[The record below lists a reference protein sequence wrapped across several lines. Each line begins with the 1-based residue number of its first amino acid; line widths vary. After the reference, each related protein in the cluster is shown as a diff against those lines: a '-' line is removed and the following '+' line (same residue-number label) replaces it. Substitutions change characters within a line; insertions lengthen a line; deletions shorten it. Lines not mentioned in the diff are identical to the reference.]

1 MVIPSGKLR
10 QSIIL
15 VVVITVVGAL
25 LSIYF
30 FVYIDTK
37 EEDINK
43 RNFNALMKN
52 AQNIRQ
58 KISEYASNKVTQN
71 YLTYNL
77 DYVLRTHKD
86 LREKS
91 DSLKRYMKYEMEV
104 KDKHELMLDSF
115 EKIPTEIKV
124 TAKQKISSTNGTIE
138 LVDQT
143 LKFVFRDTL
152 TLCVGDAI
160 DCSDCKCENKEVL
173 KYFARSTIPVSQFI
187 EPLLS
192 HDIFTEYVLLSPSKS
207 KNESV
212 IYESRSLSSVDSLKA
227 VSKSANRDVTL
238 NGITYKIFRFPF
250 TVDKYDWILIGLQ
263 DSESYLKEARSFDLF
278 LLYTILLVVLTLLLS
293 LPLIKV
299 VLISRNEK
307 LNRSDV
313 ILCGVSILAGCFFW
327 TIILSQWD
335 YDHLYKEDVHQG
347 NILRGLSN
355 TIEKTF
361 IAEIDSAYKEMV
373 QAENT
378 PITRDIVNLR
388 SSKKQGNTY
397 EPAYKTFEIISW
409 VDSSGMQLRKWA
421 TNYKATKKINISKR
435 AYFKQIRNNRE
446 WNWGVGQR
454 IVIESIISWNNA
466 EHLAVI
472 SKASTPK
479 FPMVA
484 LTTPLPSVINCTL
497 PQGYK
502 FCIADQQGNVWFHSD
517 ANKNLNE
524 NIFEECNITPT
535 INNFL
540 YSTGETSLVVYEN
553 RKHRIDIKPMTDLPL
568 YLITLNDLSVER
580 QSKVYVLQLT
590 FVFLVIY
597 ILIIML
603 AVFTIG
609 LTWKRSLKRHLTIR
623 SLDWIKPDEDRI
635 KLYLCIAFL
644 NLGIAALLL
653 LFAGLL
659 SPANEIMILLLTP
672 LYVLPVYFLSLNNQ
686 EIQEF
691 FKPLNRTLLSSIS
704 SAIIILNTSF
714 FLKFEASL
722 FILIYQSLVIS
733 LVIGW
738 LFFARHLK
746 EKYYFFRILKRLHVT
761 RRFLKTVS
769 LRTAYSLAFTSLCFI
784 LGIIPVFQFHRHAFN
799 LERIKN
805 AMAIQYNML
814 KETSEKPKNS
824 RRVYLIPGMEA
835 NACEKQ
841 DHSSPQNFRD
851 FENLTK
857 FVSPVINNAAIGF
870 IKRDDLF
877 YTYVRDRRWSWSTD
891 RMGHLCFA
899 PDSTTDVKKSSIG
912 SELQNYRSPQTLGWT
927 AGILGITAL
936 FVISRY
942 LTGRIFIFDVNRN
955 LVEADLFIVRTESKK
970 NAISDRELLQEP
982 LLNNHL
988 FIIGLPFSGER
999 DYVDKLHPPEK
1010 HKRLIVDI
1018 IEVSNSDQWNSVVS
1032 EKASNEKY
1040 EIIIVDHFE
1049 YDFQN
1054 QVCNNS
1060 KLVLMEKLFLMWKKK
1075 IVILCTIHPSQFLE
1089 CYGTDTKSKERWN
1102 TIFSHFYN
1110 IYYPLQKER
1119 LSKADIMKEY
1129 KIDEK
1134 KWQRN
1139 EHYYEFIE
1147 RECSHGLFLQN
1158 LKPALYSLVDIAN
1171 KNNLAIEELSDKVKS
1186 LSYTYYASIWA
1197 SCSKD
1202 ERFLIYDL
1210 AEDGLVNVKN
1220 DESIIQLIYKGIFV
1234 QKRTLSIMNRS
1245 FRNFVLSYINPAEV
1259 LEMRKESSSYGTW
1272 SRLKGPILFILIIAI
1287 LFLLYTQKGF
1297 SDQIMAF
1304 LTSIAAG
1311 IPLILKLLALIES
1324 PAKSKE
1330 KNSG

>member
-15 VVVITVVGAL
+15 IVVITVVGAL

-58 KISEYASNKVTQN
+58 KISEYATNKVTQN

-77 DYVLRTHKD
+77 DYILRTHKN
-86 LREKS
+86 LREIS
-91 DSLKRYMKYEMEV
+91 DSLKRYLKYEMEV

-115 EKIPTEIKV
+115 EKISVENKAAEKEIIAFK
-124 TAKQKISSTNGTIE
+124 NGTIE
-138 LVDQT
+138 LSEQT
-143 LKFVFRDTL
+143 LKFVFRDIL
-152 TLCVGDAI
+152 TSCVGDTI
-160 DCSDCKCENKEVL
+160 DCSDCKCKNKEEL
-173 KYFARSTIPVSQFI
+173 KYFAKSTIPVSQFI

-192 HDIFTEYVLLSPSKS
+192 HDIFTEYVLLSPGNS

-227 VSKSANRDVTL
+227 VAKSASREVML

-263 DSESYLKEARSFDLF
+263 DSESYLKESRSFDLF
-278 LLYTILLVVLTLLLS
+278 LLYTILLTALTLLLS

-307 LNRSDV
+307 LNRPDV
-313 ILCGVSILAGCFFW
+313 ILCGASILAGCFFW
-327 TIILSQWD
+327 TIIISQWD
-335 YDHLYKEDVHQG
+335 YDHLYKEDVQQK
-347 NILRGLSN
+347 NILRELSN
-355 TIEKTF
+355 KIEAAF
-361 IAEIDSAYKEMV
+361 IAEIDSAYQEM
-373 QAENT
+373 QRAENV
-378 PITRDIVNLR
+378 PIKHDMVSLR
-388 SSKKQGNTY
+388 SSKKQHNTY
-397 EPAYKTFEIISW
+397 EPKYKTFEIISW
-409 VDSSGMQLRKWA
+409 IDSSGMQVRKWA

-435 AYFKQIRNNRE
+435 AYFKQIRESRE
-446 WNWGVGQR
+446 WNWRVGQK

-479 FPMVA
+479 FPMIA
-484 LTTPLPSVINCTL
+484 LTSPLRSVINCTL

-502 FCIADQQGNVWFHSD
+502 FCIADQHGNVWFHSD
-517 ANKNLNE
+517 PDKNLNE

-540 YSTGETSLVVYEN
+540 YNTGKTSTVVYEN
-553 RKHRIDIKPMTDLPL
+553 TKHHIDIKPLTDLPL
-568 YLITLNDLSVER
+568 YLITLNDLSVEH

-597 ILIIML
+597 IMIITLALI
-603 AVFTIG
+603 TIG

-623 SLDWIKPDEDRI
+623 SLDWIKPDEDQI
-635 KLYLCIAFL
+635 KLYFCIALL
-644 NLGIAALLL
+644 NLGIAVLLL
-653 LFAGLL
+653 LFAALL

-686 EIQEF
+686 DIHEF
-691 FKPLNRTLLSSIS
+691 FNPLNRTLLSSITL
-704 SAIIILNTSF
+704 IIIIFNISF

-722 FILIYQSLVIS
+722 FILVYQLFVIS
-733 LVIGW
+733 LLLAW
-738 LFFARHLK
+738 LFIARRLK
-746 EKYYFFRILKRLHVT
+746 EKYFIFRILKRLQVT
-761 RRFLKTVS
+761 TKFLKTVS
-769 LRTAYSLAFTSLCFI
+769 LRTAYSLSFTSLCFI
-784 LGIIPVFQFHRHAFN
+784 LGIIPVFQFYRHAFN

-814 KETSEKPKNS
+814 KQTSEKPKNS
-824 RRVYLIPGMEA
+824 RRVYYIAGMEA
-835 NACEKQ
+835 TACEKK

-857 FVSPVINNAAIGF
+857 FVSPVIHNAGIGF

-877 YTYVRDRRWSWSTD
+877 YTYVHDRRWSWSTD
-891 RMGHLCFA
+891 RQGHLCFA
-899 PDSTTDVKKSSIG
+899 PDSSTDVNKSSLR

-927 AGILGITAL
+927 AGILGIIGL

-982 LLNNHL
+982 MLNNHL

-1010 HKRLIVDI
+1010 HKRLMVDI

-1032 EKASNEKY
+1032 EKATNEKY

-1054 QVCNNS
+1054 TVCNNS

-1110 IYYPLQKER
+1110 IYYPLQKEK
-1119 LSKADIMKEY
+1119 LSKNAIMKEY

-1139 EHYYEFIE
+1139 AHYYEFIE

-1171 KNNLAIEELSDKVKS
+1171 KNNLTIEELSDKVKS
-1186 LSYTYYASIWA
+1186 LSYTYYAAIWA

-1220 DESIIQLIYKGIFV
+1220 DESIIQLIYKGIFI

-1245 FRNFVLSYINPAEV
+1245 FRNFVLSYVNPTEV
-1259 LEMRKESSSYGTW
+1259 LEMRKETLSYGTW

-1304 LTSIAAG
+1304 LTSLAAG

-1330 KNSG
+1330 KGAG